1 MFLVYKTVNEK
12 SKIGL
17 RLRGRLLGNGS
28 LFFVKASF
36 FYTNK
41 KKRLSNSTASVL
53 IYIFF
58 LDLWPAYGFV
68 INPFRTNLNGGY
80 CIVIQPDIDILFLK
94 YV

>member
-17 RLRGRLLGNGS
+17 RLRSRLLGNGS

-53 IYIFF
+53 IFIFF
-58 LDLWPAYGFV
+58 FELWPAYGFV
-68 INPFRTNLNGGY
+68 IHPFRTYLNGSY
-80 CIVIQPDIDILFLK
+80 RIVIQPDIDIFFLK
-94 YV
+94 NV